1 MAKQAKYQ
9 IDWSNSTG
17 RIARVEA
24 DEVEGAR
31 RAASE
36 MIAERKFKYGTTVTV
51 DAPKDE
57 QTELLD
63 YVEAEMAKVR
73 DSS

>member
-9 IDWSNSTG
+9 IDWSNGTG
-17 RIARVEA
+17 RIARVKA
-24 DEVEGAR
+24 DQVEGAR
-31 RAASE
+31 RAAGE
-36 MIAERKFKYGTTVTV
+36 MISERKFKYGTTVTV

-63 YVEAEMAKVR
+63 YVEAEMAKLR
-73 DSS
+73 GNS